1 MVRARRWSLFCAP
14 YQRGCAP
21 PRHAHASCGSAH
33 SRRRRATGEVFAA
46 REGTHLVGVAA
57 ATGSAALSS
66 TGPPVSAAPS
76 GSPAIC
82 ASSSPPGLTSVSSTP
97 CAASRGG
104 AASPPS
110 TPGTGSA
117 GVVSSPPASGTC
129 SASVTGSIGSAT
141 GRACCCQR
149 GISRTSV
156 APSPKRLVAAAAVS
170 HVERTHPGRPEAV
183 PGDDGQG
190 ASAPQGWQ
198 VRCAPRVAR
207 QRRRHSEAG
216 CTRLRDTRLRDAL
229 VGRGCASAPRAR
241 GLPEMGRAT
250 LPVWCL
256 PRARLLTRVFPPLL
270 TPQR

>member
-149 GISRTSV
+149 GISCTAWPRRQSASSRRRLSAMSNAHILAAQKLFQGMTGK
-156 APSPKRLVAAAAVS
+156 APVHLKAGRCAA
-170 HVERTHPGRPEAV
+170 HPGLRGNA
-183 PGDDGQG
+183 GDTARRG
-190 ASAPQGWQ
+190 
-198 VRCAPRVAR
+198 VRA
-207 QRRRHSEAG
+207 
-216 CTRLRDTRLRDAL
+216 
-229 VGRGCASAPRAR
+229 
-241 GLPEMGRAT
+241 
-250 LPVWCL
+250 
-256 PRARLLTRVFPPLL
+256 
-270 TPQR
+270 